1 MRNDVHSGAVQRLDR
16 DAGHTR
22 QVAEP
27 RPGIQRDAL
36 VLDWRRRDDQVAR
49 AVEPDAL
56 DSKPA
61 AGRCIRAS
69 ALFVHPIW
77 RHDFG

>member
-1 MRNDVHSGAVQRLDR
+1 VRNDVHSAAVQRLYR
-16 DAGHTR
+16 DAAHTG
-22 QVAEP
+22 QVSEP
-27 RPGIQRDAL
+27 RSGIQRDA
-36 VLDWRRRDDQVAR
+36 VVFDWRRRDDQVAR
-49 AVEPDAL
+49 AVEPHAL

-69 ALFVHPIW
+69 ALFVRPIW